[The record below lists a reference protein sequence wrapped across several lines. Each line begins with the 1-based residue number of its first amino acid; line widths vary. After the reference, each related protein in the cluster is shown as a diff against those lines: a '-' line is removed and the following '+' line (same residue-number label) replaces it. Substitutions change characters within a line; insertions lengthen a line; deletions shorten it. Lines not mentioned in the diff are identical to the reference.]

1 MGQLIYSTIA
11 SLDGYTADR
20 QGNFDWGAPDAEV
33 HSFINDLER
42 DVGTYLF
49 GRRMYAVMS
58 VWEDM
63 GGAGGR
69 TPDPGLRP
77 DLAGGGQ
84 NRVLRHAGRRDHRPD
99 PPRAGVPPGRTS
111 AGSRTPRRG
120 PSASAGPPLPV
131 RRSQPGWWTNAGSS
145 LFPWPW
151 AAGCRFLPA
160 GLAASF
166 ELLEQR
172 RFASGVLYLRY
183 AVRP

>member
-20 QGNFDWGAPDAEV
+20 QGKFDWGAPDAEV

-42 DVGTYLF
+42 EVGTYLF

-63 GGAGGR
+63 GGPADAPQIQDYARIWQAADKTVYSATLDAVTTAR
-69 TPDPGLRP
+69 THLEREFRP
-77 DLAGGGQ
+77 DDIRRLKDATEGTIGIGGPTLAGAA
-84 NRVLRHAGRRDHRPD
+84 L
-99 PPRAGVPPGRTS
+99 S
-111 AGSRTPRRG
+111 AGLVDECRFFIVPVAVG
-120 PSASAGPPLPV
+120 GGLP
-131 RRSQPGWWTNAGSS
+131 
-145 LFPWPW
+145 
-151 AAGCRFLPA
+151 FLPA